1 MSRAQDPTE
10 SVNLADQH
18 PELVKEL
25 LAEAEVILKDAPLQ
39 VWILGFLKKVKGTFL
54 FVPQVRG
61 DMVDA
66 EGPMGPDQY
75 TWGGWWSVL
84 LTLGSGHPRV

>member
-1 MSRAQDPTE
+1 MPTEEILILSRAQDPTE

-39 VWILGFLKKVKGTFL
+39 VWILEESQRDFFICSPGSW
-54 FVPQVRG
+54 RH
-61 DMVDA
+61 
-66 EGPMGPDQY
+66 
-75 TWGGWWSVL
+75 GG
-84 LTLGSGHPRV
+84 R